1 MQERY
6 NALILA
12 GFDPE
17 KPDPLTMSERQP
29 HKALLDVC
37 GKPMIWHVV
46 NALHNCPRVAEIAV
60 VGLNADCG
68 VDFDCDVHFLDNQGS
83 LIANSL
89 HGLEFFAQRGD
100 PQQRVLVVTADTP
113 LLTWQAVTW
122 FLDGCRPADQEL
134 YWGIVRRESM
144 DAAFPGN
151 KRTYLRTLQGQFCSG
166 DLFLVHL
173 PAARRLGDR
182 IGEFMRNRK
191 HLLLQLRAVGLL
203 WVVRLLIGRINLWE
217 LVVALRKFT
226 SGTGTVVIL
235 PFPGAGMDVD
245 KPHQLAIVRA
255 YMATQLTNL
264 HPS

>member
-6 NALILA
+6 NAIVLA

-46 NALHNCPRVAEIAV
+46 NALHNCPRIGEIAI

-68 VDFDCDVHFLDNQGS
+68 VTFECDVHFLENHGNMLDNGMR
-83 LIANSL
+83 
-89 HGLEFFAQRGD
+89 GLDFFAQRGD

-122 FLDGCRPADQEL
+122 FLDACLPADQDA

-144 DAAFPGN
+144 DGAFPGN

-166 DLFLVHL
+166 DLFLVHI
-173 PAARRLGDR
+173 PAARRVSGR
-182 IGEFMRNRK
+182 MTVFMRNRK
-191 HLLLQLRAVGLL
+191 HLLLQLRAVGLW
-203 WVVRLLIGRINLWE
+203 WVVRLLLGRINLWE
-217 LVVALRKFT
+217 LVVALRQVI

-235 PFPGAGMDVD
+235 PFPGTGMDVD

-255 YMATQLTNL
+255 YMAAQLITL

>member
-17 KPDPLTMSERQP
+17 KPDPLTVHERQP

-46 NALHNCPRVAEIAV
+46 NALHNCPRVGEIAI

-68 VDFDCDVHFLDNQGS
+68 VTFECEVHFLESRGNMVDNG
-83 LIANSL
+83 L
-89 HGLEFFAQRGD
+89 HGLDFFAQRGEL
-100 PQQRVLVVTADTP
+100 QQSVLVATADTP

-122 FLDGCRPADQEL
+122 FLDACRPADQEA

-151 KRTYLRTLQGQFCSG
+151 KRTYLRTMQGQFCSG
-166 DLFLVHL
+166 DLFLVKI
-173 PAARRLGDR
+173 PAARRVSNR
-182 IGEFMRNRK
+182 MSEFMHNRK
-191 HLLLQLRAVGLL
+191 HLLLQLRSVGLL
-203 WVVRLLIGRINLWE
+203 WVVRLLFGRINLWE
-217 LVVALRKFT
+217 LVAALRQMI

-235 PFPGAGMDVD
+235 PFPGPGMDVD
-245 KPHQLAIVRA
+245 KPHQLTIVRA
-255 YMATQLTNL
+255 YMAAQLATL
-264 HPS
+264 HRS